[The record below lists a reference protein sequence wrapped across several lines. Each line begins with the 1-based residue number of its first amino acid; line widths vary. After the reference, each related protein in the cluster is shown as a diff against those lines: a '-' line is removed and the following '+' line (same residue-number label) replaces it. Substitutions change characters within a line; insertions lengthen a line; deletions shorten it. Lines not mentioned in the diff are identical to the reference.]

1 MGAVINSS
9 LVKVYSDHEGC
20 CQIQDFIVPS
30 FCDHTSTS
38 IGMLLFRPN
47 ALCRT
52 EDFVVHDRHDISL
65 DDTKSQEVYRS
76 HCHWAGDNLIYL
88 TY

>member
-1 MGAVINSS
+1 MY
-9 LVKVYSDHEGC
+9 LPLDEVYSVIMKGATRFRTF
-20 CQIQDFIVPS
+20 FIFPS

-38 IGMLLFRPN
+38 IGILLFRLN
-47 ALCRT
+47 ALCQT

-65 DDTKSQEVYRS
+65 DDTKSQEVYKS
-76 HCHWAGDNLIYL
+76 HCHWAGDNLIYF

>member
-1 MGAVINSS
+1 MNSPLVEVHSVIMKGASRFRTF
-9 LVKVYSDHEGC
+9 
-20 CQIQDFIVPS
+20 FIFPS

-47 ALCRT
+47 ALCQT
-52 EDFVVHDRHDISL
+52 EDFVLHDRHDISL
-65 DDTKSQEVYRS
+65 DTKSQEVYKS
-76 HCHWAGDNLIYL
+76 HCHWAGDNLIYF